1 MSTAQNHQEIPPSN
15 VKRLSIRTPTLYL
28 TMSCI
33 TARET
38 RHTKASTGRRLSLL
52 PLGRH
57 RRSFQPLTR
66 TKKPSHPHHFHRN
79 QSTNAQIIRTRP
91 TQEATFTRA
100 ASSAATNRAQ
110 KWTLIQRSQSK
121 TQQTIT
127 PNRDANQKHKRTNE
141 RTNGSR
147 LRRRIRSSAG
157 ADGTSR
163 NEKTFRRSAGDRPA
177 KQAKRIEGRRTFAN
191 GFLC

>member
-15 VKRLSIRTPTLYL
+15 VKKLSIRTPTLYL

-79 QSTNAQIIRTRP
+79 QSTKLKSFARDQHRKQLSRAPPPRQRQIELRNGRSSNAHKARRSKPSRQIA
-91 TQEATFTRA
+91 TQTK
-100 ASSAATNRAQ
+100 N
-110 KWTLIQRSQSK
+110 
-121 TQQTIT
+121 
-127 PNRDANQKHKRTNE
+127 TNE
-141 RTNGSR
+141 RTNER
-147 LRRRIRSSAG
+147 KPAPPMHQIKRRRR
-157 ADGTSR
+157 R
-163 NEKTFRRSAGDRPA
+163 NKPEREDLPAIGRRSES
-177 KQAKRIEGRRTFAN
+177 KRIEGRRTFAN

>member
-110 KWTLIQRSQSK
+110 KWTLIERSQSK

-127 PNRDANQKHKRTNE
+127 PNRDANQKHKRTSE
-141 RTNGSR
+141 RTEAGTADASDQAPAPTEQAGTRR
-147 LRRRIRSSAG
+147 L
-157 ADGTSR
+157 
-163 NEKTFRRSAGDRPA
+163 AGDRP
-177 KQAKRIEGRRTFAN
+177 AKRIEGRRTFAN